1 MKLSGGKRDNAPF
14 TNIIGSVYLW
24 ALHLWI
30 QPIVDLEYLLNVI
43 AADMHYVVR
52 PKIVALH

>member
-1 MKLSGGKRDNAPF
+1 MKLSGGKRENASF
-14 TNIIGSVYLW
+14 TNIIGSMYLW

-30 QPIVDLEYLLNVI
+30 QPIVDLEYLLNVT
-43 AADMHYVVR
+43 AAGRYYVVR